1 MPESGTTRERLRL
14 AFKKLKRDA
23 DRMGKNGPSI
33 SAVAREVGV
42 SHTLIHIKYPDI
54 ADEIR
59 NASGRGPKQ
68 QLEVKKSAIKKVQYR
83 AEELRAE
90 VKELRMQN
98 RGLSSENARLVL
110 LVAKL
115 ERVVAS
121 FEAGVSTLR
130 LSKKHSLDHTDE

>member
-1 MPESGTTRERLRL
+1 MPESRTTRERLQL

-23 DRMGKNGPSI
+23 DRVGKNGPSI

-42 SHTLIHIKYPDI
+42 SHTLIHTKYSDI

-68 QLEVKKSAIKKVQYR
+68 QLEVKRSAIKKAQNR
-83 AEELRAE
+83 ADELRTE
-90 VKELRMQN
+90 VKELRVQN
-98 RGLSSENARLVL
+98 RGLASENARLVL

-115 ERVVAS
+115 EGVVAS
-121 FEAGVSTLR
+121 FEAGVNILR
-130 LSKKHSLDHTDE
+130 PSKK

>member
-1 MPESGTTRERLRL
+1 MPESRTTRERLQL

-23 DRMGKNGPSI
+23 DRVGKNGPSI

-42 SHTLIHIKYPDI
+42 SHTLIHTKYSDI

-68 QLEVKKSAIKKVQYR
+68 QLEVKRSAIKKAQNR
-83 AEELRAE
+83 ADELRTE
-90 VKELRMQN
+90 VKELRVQN
-98 RGLSSENARLVL
+98 RGLASENARLVL

-115 ERVVAS
+115 EGVVAS
-121 FEAGVSTLR
+121 FGAGVNILR
-130 LSKKHSLDHTDE
+130 PSKK